1 MRGRLFLEARLPIAD
16 WPIAIIYQ
24 ESSRPELVIAKSV
37 ENDD

>member
-1 MRGRLFLEARLPIAD
+1 MRGRLFLEARLPIAG

-24 ESSRPELVIAKSV
+24 ESIWPALVIAQSV